1 MKKQLFLSFLC
12 FSNFAFGQKKQ
23 AFYTQ
28 NYFSSS
34 IEKIIAAPNEII
46 YLGNPTIS
54 GESNIK
60 VEGLFLGILDSN
72 FNIKKRFDTELEKAD
87 GSKIAFFE
95 RIEKDLFMI
104 GTHSWSC
111 DVFSLLSKIG
121 TFNTLSG
128 KYQPIWEFTN
138 SAKLDVCYVKSGQAI
153 AKNGNNLHSFA
164 VYDIKDWME
173 TQIQVGLPSTEKVNA
188 IFGGNTR
195 FYIYTNAKKWYSRSP
210 LKDDLTYLGKTSTT
224 ENMTSTEA
232 FQVIEEDKRIVFS
245 SKNKLH
251 YVDFQKDS
259 ILTRSLPNV
268 YSSFSNIRYDE
279 NRKRIYAS
287 SAGKIEEFDEQFKL
301 LETHL
306 LMSQIGSFSNDFFLQ
321 NNQLFYAGGVAHHPS
336 PLPSSSGAVGGK
348 IAAILPLQMPF
359 NTYDVSLQ
367 NIDYQYNTPIIR
379 ASTSPG
385 PVVYGVDFGKAKVT
399 VKNTGLDTIH
409 SIIFNLGHDVEP
421 PAFSGCFPPIAKMW
435 RFDSLAIAPNQQQ
448 DFNLPAIALHTQ
460 SSTLK
465 ESMCIWVSL
474 VNDSPDSNANNN
486 TFCKEFSVTVGLD
499 EVNSQVPEIEIYP
512 NPTTEKI
519 TINSAT
525 VPLKSVTIYD
535 IYGNVEFSQN
545 IDNQITKTVDISF
558 LTTGIYIVSIESDKE
573 KSIRKI
579 IKQ

>member
-1 MKKQLFLSFLC
+1 
-12 FSNFAFGQKKQ
+12 
-23 AFYTQ
+23 
-28 NYFSSS
+28 
-34 IEKIIAAPNEII
+34 
-46 YLGNPTIS
+46 
-54 GESNIK
+54 
-60 VEGLFLGILDSN
+60 
-72 FNIKKRFDTELEKAD
+72 
-87 GSKIAFFE
+87 
-95 RIEKDLFMI
+95 
-104 GTHSWSC
+104 
-111 DVFSLLSKIG
+111 
-121 TFNTLSG
+121 
-128 KYQPIWEFTN
+128 
-138 SAKLDVCYVKSGQAI
+138 
-153 AKNGNNLHSFA
+153 
-164 VYDIKDWME
+164 
-173 TQIQVGLPSTEKVNA
+173 
-188 IFGGNTR
+188 
-195 FYIYTNAKKWYSRSP
+195 